1 MSIRIIGGDLRGRR
15 MSVPDLPGLRPTT
28 DRVRESVFNILAT
41 RIDFEDCSVLDLF
54 AGSGALGIE
63 ALSRGAKN
71 VLFVEKNRRALS
83 AIGEN
88 LKEFGVAERGE
99 LLSLD
104 AMRFLEMNRKE
115 EKFDLIFA
123 DPPYAAPFFN
133 NLLRTISPLLAE
145 DGLLLL
151 ERSREIRIVDPPKLD
166 LLLERTIG
174 RTVIGLY
181 RAEGEGEYIGT
192 SDTESTAP

>member
-1 MSIRIIGGDLRGRR
+1 MN
-15 MSVPDLPGLRPTT
+15 VPDLPGLRPTT
-28 DRVRESVFNILAT
+28 DRVRESIFNILAT
-41 RIDFEDCSVLDLF
+41 RLDFEDCSVLDLF

-88 LKEFGVAERGE
+88 LKEFGVADRGE

-115 EKFDLIFA
+115 ERFDLIFA
-123 DPPYAAPFFN
+123 DPPYAAPFLN

-151 ERSREIRIVDPPKLD
+151 ERSREIRIVDSPTLD

-181 RAEGEGEYIGT
+181 RAKEEGEYVGT
-192 SDTESTAP
+192 SETESTIL